1 MFVKTSRKLVSI
13 VEEFISQ
20 FQDENDFPW
29 SLSIESDDVSCLEI
43 EDIIHGLGIEVGY
56 DDN

>member
-1 MFVKTSRKLVSI
+1 MFVKTHRKLVSV

-20 FQDENDFPW
+20 FQYENDFQW
-29 SLSIESDDVSCLEI
+29 SLSVESDNVSSLEI
-43 EDIIHGLGIEVGY
+43 KDIMHDLGIEDGY

>member
-1 MFVKTSRKLVSI
+1 MFVKTHRKLVSI
-13 VEEFISQ
+13 VEEFITQ

-29 SLSIESDDVSCLEI
+29 SLSVESDNVSGLEI
-43 EDIIHGLGIEVGY
+43 EDIIHDLGIEDGY